1 VAGFAAT
8 NDALKLRPTRCEALA
23 SILDAIGNTPLV
35 QVRRCL
41 PELPGVELFAKLEWL
56 NPGGSAQDRAA
67 WSMVSAALD
76 DGRLQSGQ
84 TIVDATNG
92 SAALS
97 YGMVAAATGHAVR
110 LVMSADAP
118 PVVARI
124 ARALGV
130 GLVRSDAPGRSEG
143 AVEGARSLAAS
154 APGRYFYPDQYSNP
168 DNPAVHA
175 RATAREIYDQTC
187 GQLTHL
193 VSGIGTGGKLMG
205 LVRGLKAHAPGVR
218 CLAVEAGGD
227 GVPGLEQRPA
237 GLASTLYDAL
247 LLDGTLAV
255 SAAEARAWAERLSQ
269 MDGILAGPSSGAVL
283 AAAVQAA
290 RGLVERGEAGM
301 IVCLFPDRADRAY
314 DPTPAPRRPPPPW

>member
-1 VAGFAAT
+1 MTGFAAT

-35 QVRRCL
+35 QVQRCL
-41 PELPGVELFAKLEWL
+41 PELPGVEIFAKLEWL

-67 WSMVSAALD
+67 WSMVSAALE
-76 DGRLQSGQ
+76 DGRLLPGQ
-84 TIVDATNG
+84 TLVDATNG

-97 YGMVAAATGHAVR
+97 YGMVAAATGHPVR
-110 LVMSADAP
+110 LVMPSDAP

-124 ARALGV
+124 ARVFGAE
-130 GLVRSDAPGRSEG
+130 LVRSDPLGRSDG
-143 AVEGARSLAAS
+143 AVHGARSLAAS

-205 LVRGLKAHAPGVR
+205 LVRGLKGHAPDVR
-218 CLAVEAGGD
+218 CLAVEPGGQ
-227 GVPGLEQRPA
+227 GVPGLEQRPTGPGA
-237 GLASTLYDAL
+237 TLYDAS

-255 SAAEARAWAERLSQ
+255 AADEARSWSERLSRL
-269 MDGILAGPSSGAVL
+269 DGILAGPSSGAVL
-283 AAAVQAA
+283 AGAVQVAQALVA
-290 RGLVERGEAGM
+290 RGESGM

-314 DPTPAPRRPPPPW
+314 EPPPAPRCPPPPW